1 MKINNLEIQ
10 KEIQELQDIKLTDNA
25 HFGNMSLND
34 IDENSLGDFET
45 TCTNKPWEGNQG
57 GNILT
62 WLADTKRIGSQII
75 QNMGNGKVFFRR
87 KSEGEWLEWNQLYGF
102 IGSVPV
108 NTDFNNINQC
118 GTYVFGAGATPT
130 GDNKPI
136 KKTGILEVMTFGS
149 FIFQRYSEW
158 DGAHMYVRG
167 SVNGSWS
174 GWTTY

>member
-1 MKINNLEIQ
+1 MEINTLNT
-10 KEIQELQDIKLTDNA
+10 KKDIEDLKKDKLTHNA
-25 HFGNMSLND
+25 VYDGIDLND
-34 IDENSLGDFET
+34 INETSLGDFSVS
-45 TCTNKPWEGNQG
+45 CTNRPWSTNQG

-62 WLADTKRIGSQII
+62 WLTDSKKIGSQVT
-75 QNMGNGKVFFRR
+75 QNLGNGKIFFRR
-87 KSEGEWLEWNQLYGF
+87 KSEGEWLTWNQLYGF

-108 NTDFNNINQC
+108 NTDFNDINQC

-167 SVNGSWS
+167 STNGSWS